1 MDVAGEYF
9 DEAVHGPV
17 PLVNRPKGKLL
28 IAGARAKKF
37 QKVLFY
43 RVDRFARSLRELLE
57 AHALLA
63 DLGVDLQSATEPFDT
78 ATPMGRFMFQLLGGI
93 AELERSV
100 ILERTAN
107 GKARAAKDGRWPG
120 GPAPFGYA
128 IVDGKL
134 APNESEAQLV
144 REVYQRLAE
153 GSTLVQEA
161 KRWSDAGIHG
171 RNGGYWNA
179 QNLGKLVH
187 STAYK
192 GQATF
197 KRKHG
202 VVYLEVPP
210 LVPEEVWSTALAQLK
225 ENSTRREE
233 KRFMLLRGKI
243 HCSHCGGTFVGA
255 ALVKRNQVYY
265 RCIRSIKGQAVRCK
279 TVNLNARAIEDY
291 VWRQCVGLMEL
302 PQQIILSAEDEIDRL
317 AAIDRD
323 RAKTL
328 QRLHTDLAK
337 QEAARQ
343 RIITHITKGN
353 ITEQDADQAFAGIN
367 AEVGRLN
374 AQLLELESSH
384 VLAKAYQDRLIR
396 IVVGIKRLAR
406 SIDPNKPEDR
416 RRAVELLLQG
426 IDVQTTGEGKDRRAE
441 LTFRW
446 IGQTPSDLMDP
457 EDWNVPIDTPIPGA
471 PGVKVSRLAAALN
484 DAHSDMV
491 LRTLTTLASYTS
503 SW

>member
-491 LRTLTTLASYTS
+491 LRTLTTPASCMC